1 MAKISRETDRQSLR
15 DIAELRYELE
25 IAMEKHSCF
34 VLYSCST
41 EPKDLEEVGRV

>member
-25 IAMEKHSCF
+25 ITLEKHSCF
-34 VLYSCST
+34 VLYSYGT
-41 EPKDLEEVGRV
+41 EPRIWRK